1 MKRWLPFV
9 VLACVVLVGAL
20 VFAQGLD
27 TTLSFEIKPG
37 KTFKQPVPKVNF
49 SPAQVQKIKAQKP
62 VCLLLPSPSDP
73 ELKAGYM
80 ATVMNIDP
88 VTVWW
93 ITQDI
98 AHFHLVDP
106 AYPSSGS
113 LTNRRRS
120 FMPYVFDGAVC
131 SVGNHSYLYQLLVMP
146 LVEPRVYTLSRYHNR
161 DGFTWESAWTAAS
174 DLYCSD
180 HRNAEMESFF
190 RSAVKIT
197 HNNGCWHIQPVPEAF
212 RTKPED
218 VLLAYVEYYV
228 DTNPGGNLAS
238 IKPIVNKAT
247 ETAMPALHK
256 NLLFH
261 AANWETHLKKYHSA
275 ADQQRYHSELAAF
288 RQAMGH

>member
-1 MKRWLPFV
+1 MKRGVP
-9 VLACVVLVGAL
+9 VLLLAAL
-20 VFAQGLD
+20 FITAAVFAQGLD
-27 TTLSFEIKPG
+27 TTLNFQLKPT
-37 KTFKQPVPKVNF
+37 KTFKQPVPKVTLN
-49 SPAQVQKIKAQKP
+49 ATQVQSLKTQKP

-73 ELKAGYM
+73 QLKAGYM
-80 ATVMNIDP
+80 VAVLPIDP
-88 VTVWW
+88 ITVWW

-106 AYPSSGS
+106 SYPNAGS

-131 SVGNHSYLYQLLVMP
+131 SVGNRSYLYQLLVMP
-146 LVEPRVYTLSRYHNR
+146 MVDPRVYTLSRYHNR
-161 DGFTWESAWTAAS
+161 DGFPWESAWTAVN

-180 HRNAEMESFF
+180 RRNQEMESFF

-197 HNNGCWHIQPVPEAF
+197 HNNGCWHIQPVPEAY

-218 VLLAYVEYYV
+218 ALLAFVEYYV
-228 DTNPGGNLAS
+228 DTNPGGNLAA

-247 ETAMPALHK
+247 ETAMPALHQ
-256 NLLFH
+256 NLMFH
-261 AANWETHLKKYHSA
+261 AKSWATHMKKYHSA
-275 ADQQRYHSELAAF
+275 ADQQKFASEQAAF